1 MTIEHD
7 AVGDPLTRY
16 ASATQTEAR
25 PSALADQIMADKD
38 GPYWDTHHRD
48 HRATVDHVTAL
59 LIEARGNEPVIGEDA
74 PDGLDRLI
82 EQSMTAPEGGYD
94 FNINLSDGEEYDDD
108 LDANARGW
116 FSDLGINQHEAQSL
130 VAHWRNA
137 GTLSDD
143 ARDAR
148 QSETRNFLQRTWGD
162 DFAKNMSGVRTVAK
176 TLGPTFMKFME
187 DTGLGDDRVVLQ
199 TLHRVALQRRSK
211 V

>member
-25 PSALADQIMADKD
+25 PSALADQIMVDKD

-108 LDANARGW
+108 LMPTLEVGLAILASTNMKHSRWWRIGATLEHSLMTPVTLANPKRGI
-116 FSDLGINQHEAQSL
+116 SYATGRG
-130 VAHWRNA
+130 VM
-137 GTLSDD
+137 TLP
-143 ARDAR
+143 
-148 QSETRNFLQRTWGD
+148 
-162 DFAKNMSGVRTVAK
+162 KI
-176 TLGPTFMKFME
+176 
-187 DTGLGDDRVVLQ
+187 
-199 TLHRVALQRRSK
+199 
-211 V
+211 